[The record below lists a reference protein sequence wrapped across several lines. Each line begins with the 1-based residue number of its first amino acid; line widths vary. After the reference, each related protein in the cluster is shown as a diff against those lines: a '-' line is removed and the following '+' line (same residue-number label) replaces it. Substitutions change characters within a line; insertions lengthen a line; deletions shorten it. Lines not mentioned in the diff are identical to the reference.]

1 MSFAMTNKLIFV
13 DRAGS
18 AAEAVELERSGADLI
33 GVSLVADPRFFD
45 ERTVTAENA
54 ALIAKTLQRADL
66 VATMELSADP
76 GRVLRTVSAVGARMV
91 QPITGAIP
99 PAGVR
104 AALDEAGVGIMYGG
118 IEISHDDDP
127 GWVFGAYADTPGLNA
142 ALFRADVLPEYRDSW
157 AFLRD
162 KAPEFDEEFQVA
174 DLDALA
180 RERPMVVGL
189 DFTPGNVAEI
199 MAALPAV
206 RGLALTLGGQARRGD
221 VRFHPYAAALDVVR
235 AAAPPGGSGSF

>member
-1 MSFAMTNKLIFV
+1 MIFV
-13 DRAGS
+13 DRVGS
-18 AAEAVELERSGADLI
+18 VAEAAELERAGADLV
-33 GVSLVADPRFFD
+33 GVSLAPDPRFFD

-54 ALIAKTLQRADL
+54 ARIARTLQRATL
-66 VATMELSADP
+66 VAAMELSGDP
-76 GRVLRTVSAVGARMV
+76 GRILRTVSAVGARRV

-104 AALDEAGVGIMYGG
+104 AALDEAGVGILYGG

-127 GWVFGAYADTPGLNA
+127 GWVFSAYADTPGLNA

-157 AFLRD
+157 TFLQD
-162 KAPEFDEEFQVA
+162 KAPEFDEEFQVG

-180 RERPMVVGL
+180 RERPLLVGL

-206 RGLALTLGGQARRGD
+206 RGIALTLGGQARRGD
-221 VRFHPYAAALDVVR
+221 VRFHSYSDALDVVR
-235 AAAPPGGSGSF
+235 AAAPRGAPGRSVRR